1 MPTDPRV
8 IYVMG
13 IDGSGKTTVV
23 ENLSKLLE
31 DKGYHVY
38 AEWLRF
44 NHVLSKP
51 LLGFCRLVG
60 LTRYEKK
67 DGIRIGYHEFHRSKV
82 ISWLYIYLQ
91 YLDALRVRIFRI
103 DPKIRQKNC
112 VLILDRFVY
121 DIIIDL
127 MIDTGIEDLE

>member
-1 MPTDPRV
+1 MVAARLPLLR
-8 IYVMG
+8 IFH
-13 IDGSGKTTVV
+13 
-23 ENLSKLLE
+23 KLLE

-67 DGIRIGYHEFHRSKV
+67 DGIRIGYQNSIDRKSYPGYTF
-82 ISWLYIYLQ
+82 IYNTWMHFGCVFFASIQ
-91 YLDALRVRIFRI
+91 KSGK
-103 DPKIRQKNC
+103 KI
-112 VLILDRFVY
+112 VY
-121 DIIIDL
+121 
-127 MIDTGIEDLE
+127 